1 MKIQFNTYMHQTKSS
16 DYQMKISTICNKKSK
31 FISTQ
36 KMEFSTMKRKLF
48 LGMIACATA
57 ISTWAQS
64 TQDGINLL
72 YYERYNSALDALK
85 KAVASNAADVN
96 ATYWLGQA
104 YIKKDNVAAAKDLY
118 QKALQGGMNQPLIWV
133 GLGHVELLSGG
144 DKNAARQQFE
154 QAITSTKGKR
164 GAENPEILNAVGRA
178 NADGNSTQGDAIY
191 GSEVLKRAAAIDLKN
206 PDIGI
211 NLGLCYLKMG
221 SEFGGQ
227 AVEAFT
233 SSTMRNPQYA
243 KAYYRMGRI
252 YQAQNNK
259 ESMVDHYEKA
269 INADPKFGP
278 AYLSYF
284 LYYQNKDVNEAKK
297 YLDLYVANADA
308 DCDVDFFVADYLF
321 RAGKN
326 QESIDKAKTMES
338 GACGTDPRIKI
349 LYSFNYDRLGD
360 SIQAK
365 SNAEQFFASMPKDKI
380 EPGQYE
386 FAGKLLAK
394 FPGSEMPAAEYLY
407 KAMDADTVKENKLQ
421 YLISIAS
428 IFEKAKMYGEQ
439 LNTLIKIPVIK
450 GSCTAPDYFKICSA
464 ARNAKSYPLLDS
476 VSKEYISKYPE
487 QTQGY
492 SFNVS
497 AAKAIDADTSK
508 GLAIE
513 PINAYNT
520 VLMKDIEKNRKTIYN
535 NYYYQLVYYAQY
547 SKQMDK
553 AIAVTDQMISLYPD
567 PASEERKFADAT
579 RQQLVKA
586 AGSRSG
592 GK

>member
-1 MKIQFNTYMHQTKSS
+1 MYQTKNS
-16 DYQMKISTICNKKSK
+16 DCQMTTSAVCNIQSNLLSTKK
-31 FISTQ
+31 
-36 KMEFSTMKRKLF
+36 MRFSAMKKGL
-48 LGMIACATA
+48 LTGMLACAVTV
-57 ISTWAQS
+57 SSLAQS
-64 TQDGINLL
+64 TQDGINFL
-72 YYERYNSALDALK
+72 YYERYNSALDVLK
-85 KAVASNAADVN
+85 KAVASNPSDVN

-104 YIKKDNVAAAKDLY
+104 YIKKDNVVAAKELY

-154 QAITSTKGKR
+154 QAITSTKGKK

-178 NADGNSTQGDAIY
+178 NSDGNSTQGDALY
-191 GSEVLKRAAAIDLKN
+191 GTEVLKRAAAIDLKN

-211 NLGLCYLKMG
+211 NLGLCFLKMG
-221 SEFGGQ
+221 SDFGGE
-227 AVEAFT
+227 AVEAFRDAA
-233 SSTMRNPQYA
+233 MRNPQYA

-259 ESMVDHYEKA
+259 ETMTEQYNKA

-297 YLDLYVANADA
+297 YLDLYVANADP

-321 RAGKN
+321 RSGKN
-326 QESIDKAKTMES
+326 QESIDKAKAMES
-338 GACGTDPRIKI
+338 GSCGTDPRIKI
-349 LYSFNYDRLGD
+349 LYAFNFERLGD

-365 SNAEQFFASMPKDKI
+365 SYAEQFFAAMPKEKI

-394 FPGSEMPAAEYLY
+394 FPGSEMQAAEYLY
-407 KAMDADTVKENKLQ
+407 KAMDADTLKENKLQ
-421 YLISIAS
+421 YLASIATF
-428 IFEKAKMYGEQ
+428 FEKAKMYGEQ
-439 LNTLIKIPVIK
+439 LNTLVKIPAIK

-464 ARNAKSYPLLDS
+464 ARNAKNYPLLDS

-497 AAKAIDADTSK
+497 AAKALDADTSK

-520 VLMKDIEKNRKTIYN
+520 VLMKDVEKNRKTIYN
-535 NYYYQLVYYAQY
+535 NCYYLLVYYAQY
-547 SKQMDK
+547 TKEMDK

-567 PASEERKFADAT
+567 VTSEERKFADAT
-579 RQQLVKA
+579 KEQLVKA
-586 AGSRSG
+586 ANGRNG

>member
-1 MKIQFNTYMHQTKSS
+1 MYQTKNS
-16 DYQMKISTICNKKSK
+16 DCQMTTSAVCNIKSK
-31 FISTQ
+31 LLSTQ
-36 KMEFSTMKRKLF
+36 KMSLSAMKKL
-48 LGMIACATA
+48 LYTALLTCAGT
-57 ISTWAQS
+57 ISSQAQS

-72 YYERYNSALDALK
+72 YYERYNSAIESLK
-85 KAVASNAADVN
+85 KTVASNANDVN

-104 YIKKDNVAAAKDLY
+104 YLKKDNVAGAKDLY

-154 QAITSTKGKR
+154 QAITSTKGKK

-206 PDIGI
+206 PDIDI

-221 SEFGGQ
+221 SDFGGQ
-227 AVEAFT
+227 AVEAFRDA
-233 SSTMRNPQYA
+233 TMRNPQYA

-259 ESMVDHYEKA
+259 ESMVEQYDKA
-269 INADPKFGP
+269 ISADPKFGP

-284 LYYQNKDVNEAKK
+284 LYYQNRDVNEAKK

-326 QESIDKAKTMES
+326 QESISQAKAMES
-338 GACGTDPRIKI
+338 GSCGTDPRIKI
-349 LYSFNYDRLGD
+349 LYAFNYDRLGD

-365 SNAEQFFASMPKDKI
+365 SYAEQFFAVMPKEKV

-394 FPGSEMPAAEYLY
+394 FPGSEMQAAEYLY
-407 KAMDADTVKENKLQ
+407 KAMEADTLKENKLQ
-421 YLISIAS
+421 YLGSIAT
-428 IFEKAKMYGEQ
+428 IFERAKMYGEQ
-439 LNTLIKIPVIK
+439 LSTLVKIPAIK
-450 GSCTAPDYFKICSA
+450 GSCSAPDYFKICSS
-464 ARNAKSYPLLDS
+464 ARNAKNYLLLDS
-476 VSKEYISKYPE
+476 VSREYIGKYPE
-487 QTQGY
+487 QPQGY

-497 AAKAIDADTSK
+497 AAKALDADTSK

-547 SKQMDK
+547 AKQMDK
-553 AIAVTDQMISLYPD
+553 AIEVTDQMISLFPD
-567 PASEERKFADAT
+567 VNSEERKFADDT
-579 RQQLVKA
+579 KQKLQIA
-586 AGSRSG
+586 AGRGG